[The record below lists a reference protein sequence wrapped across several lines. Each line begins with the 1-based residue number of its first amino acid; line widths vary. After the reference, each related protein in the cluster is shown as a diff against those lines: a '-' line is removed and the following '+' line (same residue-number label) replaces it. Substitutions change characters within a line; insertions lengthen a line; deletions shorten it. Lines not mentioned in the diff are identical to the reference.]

1 MNELDWPEGFDRVL
15 TALAKA
21 IGMAICEP
29 KLRLG
34 RRRHDGRCDRCEE
47 PLEMYA
53 AEKLDFPLDDLDP
66 DASTSTEKLQAMLNA
81 QYVRVCLECSAEPDI
96 TQEQGGRDV

>member
-1 MNELDWPEGFDRVL
+1 MTGGKYRFQRVL

-21 IGMAICEP
+21 TGMAICEP

-53 AEKLDFPLDDLDP
+53 AEKLDFPLDDFDP
-66 DASTSTEKLQAMLNA
+66 DASTSTEKLQAMWNA
-81 QYVRVCLECSAEPDI
+81 QYVCVCLKCSADPNT
-96 TQEQGGRDV
+96 TQERGGCDV